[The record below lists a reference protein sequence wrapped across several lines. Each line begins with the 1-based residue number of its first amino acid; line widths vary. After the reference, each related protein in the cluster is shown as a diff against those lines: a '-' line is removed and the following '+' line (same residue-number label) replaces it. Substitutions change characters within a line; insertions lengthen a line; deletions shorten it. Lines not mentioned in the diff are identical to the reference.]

1 MAVREDPEYNED
13 RALARLI
20 PSFRGLRVLEIG
32 AGDGRITRKFADVAA
47 SVIAID
53 PKVEDIAALRAALP
67 RVDARPV
74 GIGDLQLPR
83 RSVDVAI
90 FSWSL

>member
-1 MAVREDPEYNED
+1 MAVREDPEHNED

-20 PSFRGLRVLEIG
+20 PSFRGLRVVEVG
-32 AGDGRITRKFADVAA
+32 AGDGRITRQFADVAS

-53 PKVEDIAALRAALP
+53 PKAEDITALRAALP
-67 RVDARPV
+67 QVDARVV
-74 GIGDLQLPR
+74 GIADLRLPP

>member
-1 MAVREDPEYNED
+1 MALREDPEQNED

-32 AGDGRITRKFADVAA
+32 AGDGRITRKFADLAA

-53 PKVEDIAALRAALP
+53 PKAQDIAALHAALP
-67 RVDARPV
+67 RVDSRPE
-74 GIGDLQLPR
+74 GIDDLQLPL
-83 RSVDVAI
+83 RSVDIAI